1 MKQQPL
7 TTAKRNAAKETTP
20 DYLRMSLKPAMGD
33 SIEVMEV
40 YYRERI
46 QSFNTMLEHLNV
58 LEDAPEIEFLC
69 REIIEGRTML
79 VRLAGKKNYSAC
91 CRSKKVC

>member
-1 MKQQPL
+1 MRQHPS
-7 TTAKRNAAKETTP
+7 TTSKKSAAKTATP
-20 DYLRMSLKPAMGD
+20 AYLRMSLKPVMGD

-46 QSFNTMLEHLNV
+46 QSFTTMLEHLNV

-69 REIIEGRTML
+69 REIIESRTML
-79 VRLAGKKNYSAC
+79 VKLAGKKKYSA
-91 CRSKKVC
+91 

>member
-1 MKQQPL
+1 MRQQPPPP
-7 TTAKRNAAKETTP
+7 TTKRNAAKATTP
-20 DYLRMSLKPAMGD
+20 AYLRTQLKPVMGD

-46 QSFNTMLEHLNV
+46 QSFNSMLEHLNV

-69 REIIEGRTML
+69 REIIECRTML
-79 VRLAGKKNYSAC
+79 VKLAGKKKYSA
-91 CRSKKVC
+91 

>member
-1 MKQQPL
+1 MRQQ
-7 TTAKRNAAKETTP
+7 TTPPAKRNPGKTTTP
-20 DYLRMSLKPAMGD
+20 AYLRVSVKPVLCD
-33 SIEVMEV
+33 SIEVMEL

-69 REIIEGRTML
+69 REIIEGRGML
-79 VRLAGKKNYSAC
+79 VKLASRKRYPA
-91 CRSKKVC
+91 

>member
-1 MKQQPL
+1 MRQPS
-7 TTAKRNAAKETTP
+7 TTKRNPGKEATP
-20 DYLRMSLKPAMGD
+20 AYLRTSLKPVLGD
-33 SIEVMEV
+33 SIEVMEL

-69 REIIEGRTML
+69 REIIEGRAML
-79 VRLAGKKNYSAC
+79 VKLATRKNYSA
-91 CRSKKVC
+91 

>member
-1 MKQQPL
+1 MRQQPS
-7 TTAKRNAAKETTP
+7 TPSKRSPIKAETP
-20 DYLRMSLKPAMGD
+20 SYLRASVKPLMGD

-40 YYRERI
+40 YYKERI

-69 REIIEGRTML
+69 REIIEGRTIL
-79 VRLAGKKNYSAC
+79 CNLAAKKNYSA
-91 CRSKKVC
+91 

>member
-1 MKQQPL
+1 MRQQ
-7 TTAKRNAAKETTP
+7 TTTP
-20 DYLRMSLKPAMGD
+20 ATKKCSAKMPTPSYLRTQVKPVLGD
-33 SIEVMEV
+33 SIEVMEM

-46 QSFNTMLEHLNV
+46 QSFYKMLEHLNV

-79 VRLAGKKNYSAC
+79 VKLARRKQYPA
-91 CRSKKVC
+91 